1 MELDRFGIHD
11 EDDEDDAAT
20 QYMIEQSLLESN
32 KQKEMHRNATT
43 REDRRSVQ
51 QIPGKI
57 RCLPCFKELVV
68 LIFSFSFFIF
78 GILNM
83 QDSLFKIILNHSV
96 CFLFETNLF
105 KQLSCDWYVA
115 IFKICSLWHH
125 IAPVKEKTDGNWVWW
140 GFCFVLFCFFFP
152 AAQNLQ
158 TSVRSS
164 LLLDKVRQDEHF
176 WFYC

>member
-51 QIPGKI
+51 IPGKI

-68 LIFSFSFFIF
+68 LIFSFSLLF
-78 GILNM
+78 LE
-83 QDSLFKIILNHSV
+83 SLICMIHS
-96 CFLFETNLF
+96 L
-105 KQLSCDWYVA
+105 K
-115 IFKICSLWHH
+115 
-125 IAPVKEKTDGNWVWW
+125 
-140 GFCFVLFCFFFP
+140 
-152 AAQNLQ
+152 
-158 TSVRSS
+158 
-164 LLLDKVRQDEHF
+164 
-176 WFYC
+176 

>member
-78 GILNM
+78 GILYM
-83 QDSLFKIILNHSV
+83 HDSLFKIILNHCVAQFAFCLKQICLSS
-96 CFLFETNLF
+96 FLVIDMWPYSRSALF
-105 KQLSCDWYVA
+105 D
-115 IFKICSLWHH
+115 I
-125 IAPVKEKTDGNWVWW
+125 T
-140 GFCFVLFCFFFP
+140 
-152 AAQNLQ
+152 
-158 TSVRSS
+158 
-164 LLLDKVRQDEHF
+164 
-176 WFYC
+176 

>member
-68 LIFSFSFFIF
+68 LIFSFSLLF
-78 GILNM
+78 LE
-83 QDSLFKIILNHSV
+83 SLICMIHS
-96 CFLFETNLF
+96 L
-105 KQLSCDWYVA
+105 K
-115 IFKICSLWHH
+115 
-125 IAPVKEKTDGNWVWW
+125 
-140 GFCFVLFCFFFP
+140 
-152 AAQNLQ
+152 
-158 TSVRSS
+158 
-164 LLLDKVRQDEHF
+164 
-176 WFYC
+176 